1 MKKIQHTNVK
11 RNTNKKKYA
20 KIKKAQ
26 YMNVKK
32 YTNDKKYAK
41 MKKYCIPMEK
51 SIRMT
56 KSMRE

>member
-11 RNTNKKKYA
+11 RNTNEKKYA

-32 YTNDKKYAK
+32 YTNDKKYAR
-41 MKKYCIPMEK
+41 MKKYSIRMEK
-51 SIRMT
+51 SIQIT
-56 KSMRE
+56 KSM